1 MTWGGGRLDR
11 GRRHHLCWGH
21 WVWAPRP
28 PVRFSNQRH
37 LGWAVT
43 VVCQPENRRE
53 GREGEGCQEPFRIP
67 SLAKAGL
74 RRGCYR
80 RDGKD
85 AISLRAA
92 PTRARLG
99 LRRGGETASP
109 HLHAHPPP
117 RAAGPPYY
125 LPSAYPPAHLALSA
139 RPL

>member
-11 GRRHHLCWGH
+11 GRRHHFCWGH

-85 AISLRAA
+85 AISLRAS